1 MSVYPSP
8 LFLSILFNPTFLE
21 VMRLC
26 LIQHCVLTWTV
37 SGTHKVLRK
46 WLPEWLH
53 CFLRSNKDLRRLSNA
68 KIKFLGNHPSTLP
81 KFKSSAN
88 HHTCLS
94 VRPLPGLFF
103 WYFLKDS
110 LARYFIA
117 LARNVNTRT
126 VTVLNTELKE
136 SLKYNCIFP
145 AFWHMMDSPASLLLG
160 VPGSGR

>member
-1 MSVYPSP
+1 MSVY
-8 LFLSILFNPTFLE
+8 TFPFFSVYPFQSYFPWGHETMSHSALCVNMDGFWHTQSTKE
-21 VMRLC
+21 VF
-26 LIQHCVLTWTV
+26 
-37 SGTHKVLRK
+37 
-46 WLPEWLH
+46 PEWLH

-81 KFKSSAN
+81 KFKLSAN

-94 VRPLPGLFF
+94 VCPLPGLFF

-110 LARYFIA
+110 LARCFIA

-136 SLKYNCIFP
+136 SLKIENTIVF
-145 AFWHMMDSPASLLLG
+145 SLL
-160 VPGSGR
+160 SGKIWANQSREEALLV